1 MIPERLAWSL
11 IQDGWILRNKIVWY
25 KPNGMPSSV
34 KDRFSNKW
42 EYVFLF
48 SKSKKYYF
56 NLDAVRGKNLT
67 SYEDAWRP
75 NVYPDKKSG
84 ETYSSMRSNLRGHEK
99 LNPLGKNPGDV
110 FEIEDGILKGDLA
123 YKINQFEEAHPE
135 MDAGWFSDLMGNI
148 IQSKLEPSDFWE
160 IPTQPFPEAHFAVF
174 PEKLCEKPI
183 KAGCPEGGI
192 FLDPF
197 CGAGTSLYVAKQL
210 RRKYIGIDVKQEY
223 CQMSDKR
230 LAQGVL

>member
-1 MIPERLAWSL
+1 MREPHATP
-11 IQDGWILRNKIVWY
+11 DGMGW
-25 KPNGMPSSV
+25 
-34 KDRFSNKW
+34 
-42 EYVFLF
+42 
-48 SKSKKYYF
+48 
-56 NLDAVRGKNLT
+56 AHQRGKQYST
-67 SYEDAWRP
+67 SHYGNHKGAADFSRQ
-75 NVYPDKKSG
+75 G
-84 ETYSSMRSNLRGHEK
+84 EGLQAMGGD
-99 LNPLGKNPGDV
+99 PLGKNPGDV
-110 FEIEDGILKGDLA
+110 FEIPPETRKMGAIIGDSGAVKVPGGKGWTG
-123 YKINQFEEAHPE
+123 HPE
-135 MDAGWFSDLMGNI
+135 GGGNAC
-148 IQSKLEPSDFWE
+148 QKDPRWCPPDGKNPGDFWE